1 MAKKKRKKKIQEKEG
16 FDLHLNPEAKS
27 GIIVIILI
35 TIAAIIILALFNL
48 AGGFGVYIDNAFAIV
63 FGWDRFLVPI
73 LLLLIGYS
81 ILFPDRSPLSAFNY
95 IGMLFFFLSFNAL
108 LNLVAFRNDPN
119 ITADAINKAG
129 GYIGLLLQKIFI
141 NLFDFWGGLIIILA
155 ITIVSILL
163 IFNASLRN
171 LLNSHNHLAAF
182 LSRIFSFLPFV
193 NKQEYEE
200 DEEDEEDEEY
210 ENDEEDEEF
219 EEADDESSKN
229 KFRTSGLQDNNQK
242 TGHESALTTSGPRRQ
257 IDLPVNLLE
266 KRTGRPNSGDIARN
280 KDIIERTFEQ
290 FGIDVEMGTVQVGP
304 TVTQFTLRPSEG
316 VKISRIVSLQ
326 NDLALALAAH
336 PIRIEAPIPGQS
348 LVGIEVPNQSV
359 ALVNIRDI
367 IESTEFKKRKS
378 DLSVIL
384 GKDVAG
390 KNWISELDKMP
401 HLLVAGAT
409 GSGKSVCL
417 NTIIISLLYQNGP
430 DDLKFIMVDPKRV
443 ELPIYQGIPHL
454 LVPPITKVQETI
466 NALKWTIREMERR
479 LDLLSKFGARD
490 IKSYNKR
497 SKKKMPYIVIVIDEL
512 ADVMAASSHEVEGSI
527 IRIAQMARAAG
538 IHLIIATQRPSVDV
552 ITGLIKANF
561 PARIAFAV
569 ASSTDSRTIL
579 DSIGAE
585 KLLGRG
591 DMLFSNAELSKPKRI
606 QGAYIADVEIK
617 KVVNH
622 LKIEEEPDYNYVITE
637 KERSGGSIFDSD
649 DSDELLEDAIEVVL
663 QAEKAST
670 SLLQR
675 RLKIGYSRAARI
687 MDMLEEQGIIGPP
700 NGSKPREILID
711 SWPPESNKVEE
722 SEAEAN
728 FEETD
733 NEEYEEDESDEEE
746 YEEDEEETEEDVT
759 EDELDDKEDEE
770 AEPNE
775 EEYEEDEGEDEEFKK
790 NEWS

>member
-1 MAKKKRKKKIQEKEG
+1 M
-16 FDLHLNPEAKS
+16 
-27 GIIVIILI
+27 
-35 TIAAIIILALFNL
+35 
-48 AGGFGVYIDNAFAIV
+48 
-63 FGWDRFLVPI
+63 
-73 LLLLIGYS
+73 
-81 ILFPDRSPLSAFNY
+81 
-95 IGMLFFFLSFNAL
+95 
-108 LNLVAFRNDPN
+108 
-119 ITADAINKAG
+119 
-129 GYIGLLLQKIFI
+129 
-141 NLFDFWGGLIIILA
+141 A

-163 IFNASLRN
+163 VFNASLRN
-171 LLNSHNHLAAF
+171 LLNSHNHFAAF
-182 LSRIFSFLPFV
+182 LSRVFGFLPFI
-193 NKQEYEE
+193 NKQEYEDNEEYEE
-200 DEEDEEDEEY
+200 DEEYEDDEEY
-210 ENDEEDEEF
+210 EEDEEF
-219 EEADDESSKN
+219 EEADDESSKS
-229 KFRTSGLQDNNQK
+229 KFRTSGLQDGDSQAEY
-242 TGHESALTTSGPRRQ
+242 ESALTTSGPRRQ
-257 IDLPVNLLE
+257 IDLPINLLE

-290 FGIDVEMGTVQVGP
+290 FGIDVEMGAVQVGP

-367 IESTEFKKRKS
+367 IESTEFKKRKTN
-378 DLSVIL
+378 LSVVL

-390 KNWISELDKMP
+390 KNWVSELDKMP

-417 NTIIISLLYQNGP
+417 NTIIVSLLYQNGP

-454 LVPPITKVQETI
+454 LVPPITKVEETV

-512 ADVMAASSHEVEGSI
+512 ADVMAASSHEVESSI

-617 KVVNH
+617 KVVSH
-622 LKIEEEPDYNYVITE
+622 LKIEEEPDYNYIITE

-700 NGSKPREILID
+700 SGSKPREILID
-711 SWPPESNKVEE
+711 SWPPESNKVDE
-722 SEAEAN
+722 SE
-728 FEETD
+728 D
-733 NEEYEEDESDEEE
+733 EEYEEVEIEEDESDEDE
-746 YEEDEEETEEDVT
+746 YEEVDEEETEEDVT
-759 EDELDDKEDEE
+759 KNELEDEE
-770 AEPNE
+770 VEAE
-775 EEYEEDEGEDEEFKK
+775 EEEVDFEETDEEDESEDEEFKK